1 MNPAAILT
9 ELKMLQLTLSR
20 ELGTNPDSG
29 MHTVEPKFL
38 RSIHKT
44 AQKAAE
50 VIEFLEK
57 ELRETQDRL
66 AG

>member
-1 MNPAAILT
+1 MDPAAILT
-9 ELKMLQLTLSR
+9 ELKMLQVTLSR

-44 AQKAAE
+44 AQKAVE
-50 VIEFLEK
+50 VIQKLEAD
-57 ELRETQDRL
+57 LDGFIHGSL
-66 AG
+66 